1 MKLLSILFFLFIVL
15 NVKSVSA
22 QKFTLN
28 ELFQYQKMDLGEIN
42 DSLLARKWKF
52 FKSEG
57 QTESKYG
64 ESIWYFGKF
73 EKYKVKAEGWFYF
86 LAADSLPNRIIYQF
100 QKTEQFDA
108 LKIELDKSTF
118 REIGSEMYEGSIIV
132 FYRNNDFVVG
142 TTIFPEDNVSA
153 YALTIYTVEDYLK
166 LKGIKEEAIKKK
178 NK

>member
-166 LKGIKEEAIKKK
+166 LKGIKE
-178 NK
+178 